1 MKALTVSS
9 EGSRVLKL
17 GIGGGAFLD
26 LGEVFCWATANEVS
40 KLTSE
45 QKNKNKERRMTSFL
59 KPDSCSGS
67 RILTRRF
74 WRQSESGGRSRKLS
88 EKFSIPARP
97 VGVCIRH
104 DPPSGS
110 LSAPAPDHSHDRRRS
125 ARRCASPRRILPG

>member
-17 GIGGGAFLD
+17 GIGGAESLD
-26 LGEVFCWATANEVS
+26 LGAVFCCATANEVS

-45 QKNKNKERRMTSFL
+45 QKNKNEERRMTSFL

-74 WRQSESGGRSRKLS
+74 WRQSESDGRSRKLS
-88 EKFSIPARP
+88 EKFSVRARP
-97 VGVCIRH
+97 AGVCIRR
-104 DPPSGS
+104 DPPSGL
-110 LSAPAPDHSHDRRRS
+110 LSAP
-125 ARRCASPRRILPG
+125 